1 MDIIDIN
8 EVRQMMLAK
17 GKEEN
22 AQQFVESQQKV
33 IEKLCKQIEALKEKN
48 EHLETILKSVV
59 KPNMSIEVTPEE
71 LICIEQIN
79 IIKNRSSQREL
90 TTDEVKKL
98 DLLIKNLKLLRQE
111 STVIMSKSSYRSM
124 PDEEL
129 LAIAEAV
136 NDDKA

>member
-33 IEKLCKQIEALKEKN
+33 IEKLCKQIEVLKEKN